1 MNEAPPMTI
10 DDVLFYGV
18 YLSQI
23 LLISL
28 YVPSRVLRRARGL
41 IKTHPPA
48 EFPKLYPMPVATIDR
63 TLRAYRNLNG
73 GVVMLGLALLIADW
87 WLGYTIDGVWRI
99 WEEGEQSPAR
109 DPQALA
115 RIYMFYTVLQGL
127 LSIALFQYWESRYF
141 KRMRAVRGGIRT
153 AELRARRL
161 FDFVSPALLGTAVAA
176 YVAVSASLLF
186 LELPQSAIM
195 IASLTACHVWG
206 AGCFAWMF
214 YGRKQDP
221 HQAAED
227 RARMIRAV
235 WRVTIGLSILLSA
248 IFGTVSL
255 LVAFRLFEYMP
266 FVFSAFVQVI
276 VVVSTGRFCLVVPFD
291 QQSFEVYRANAT
303 SGTSLAINK

>member
-1 MNEAPPMTI
+1 MTI
-10 DDVLFYGV
+10 DDLLFYGV

-41 IKTHPPA
+41 IEAHPPA

-73 GVVMLGLALLIADW
+73 GVVVLGLALLIADW

-109 DPQALA
+109 NPQALA
-115 RIYMFYTVLQGL
+115 RIYVFYTVLQGL
-127 LSIALFQYWESRYF
+127 LSIALFAYWESRYF

-176 YVAVSASLLF
+176 YVAVAASLL
-186 LELPQSAIM
+186 LLKPPQSAIM

-206 AGCFAWMF
+206 AGCCVWMF

-221 HQAAED
+221 HQTAED
-227 RARMIRAV
+227 RAQMIRAV
-235 WRVTIGLSILLSA
+235 WRVTIVLSILLSA
-248 IFGTVSL
+248 IFGIVSV
-255 LVAFRLFEYMP
+255 LVAFRLFDYMP

-276 VVVSTGRFCLVVPFD
+276 AVMSTGRFCLVVPFD
-291 QQSFEVYRANAT
+291 QQSFDVYRADPNRDAA
-303 SGTSLAINK
+303 LAAHK